1 VLVVEDHEWW
11 RRYISAELAGTF
23 HWQVVGAASDGIE
36 AVQKARDLKPDVILL
51 DIGLP
56 GMDGFEAARRI
67 LADDPSSRVLF
78 VTEQQ
83 SLELAGAALG
93 LGARGFVVK
102 SDLGRDL
109 LPAMEAVVEGDR
121 FVSAR
126 MAGRGVERQSRRH
139 EAGFYEDDS
148 SLLDGYTK
156 FVEGALDA
164 GNGLVMVFT
173 RSRRDRL
180 QRRLLARG
188 IDLDRSIAE
197 GRCLWMD
204 VPVILSSF
212 MIGDRVD
219 EGRFWNAASAI
230 VMEAAMSSRQNAPRV
245 SACGECAPTLLQ
257 DGLTDAAVQLEQLW
271 DDLARTFNVD
281 IFCPYSC
288 HGLRCDDENQV
299 FRDLRAAHSA
309 VHVA

>member
-11 RRYISAELAGTF
+11 RRYIATELGGTS
-23 HWQVVGAASDGIE
+23 HWQVVGVAPDGIE
-36 AVQKARDLKPDVILL
+36 AVDKARDLKPDVILL
-51 DIGLP
+51 DVGLP
-56 GMDGFEAARRI
+56 GIDGFEAARRI
-67 LADDPSSRVLF
+67 LADDPSSRILF

-93 LGARGFVVK
+93 IGARGFVVK

-109 LPAMEAVVEGDR
+109 LPAMEAVVEGER

-126 MAGRGVERQSRRH
+126 MAGRGIERQIRRH
-139 EAGFYEDDS
+139 EAGFYEDES

-188 IDLDRSIAE
+188 IDLDRTIAE
-197 GRCLWMD
+197 GRCLWME
-204 VPVILSSF
+204 VPAVLSSF
-212 MIGDRVD
+212 MIDDRVD
-219 EGRFWNAASAI
+219 EGRFWNAASAV
-230 VMEAAMSSRQNAPRV
+230 VMEAAISARQSAPRI

-257 DGLTDAAVQLEQLW
+257 NGLTHAAIQLEQLW
-271 DDLARTFNVD
+271 DDLAKTFNVD

-288 HGLRCDDENQV
+288 HGLRCDDENEV